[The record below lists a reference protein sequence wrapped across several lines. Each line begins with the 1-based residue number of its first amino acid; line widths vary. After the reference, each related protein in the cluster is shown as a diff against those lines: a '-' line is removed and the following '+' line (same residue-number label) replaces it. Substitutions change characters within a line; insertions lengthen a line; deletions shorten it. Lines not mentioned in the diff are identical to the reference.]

1 VRIVDISGVEQMIT
15 VRELLDKSTG
25 PTYDAL
31 EMLDEWPRLCKEYD
45 EEQRARYELEHRDE
59 FLPLGSHLLP
69 KDYEDFLYSW
79 NKEIASREGEWLGS
93 GRAAFKK
100 NWPEDWAA
108 YLAENRRF
116 IKLYA
121 AEVAKVKAYQAEHK
135 DDPSSP
141 VAEETPYY
149 IPLSYGVLPKAPPLP
164 SSPRPL
170 PVPVAMAE
178 PVAEP
183 VAVAEPVPVAMAEPV
198 PVAEPEQAPR
208 VPVKPRN
215 PHYNH
220 YNWPSPLAKAFVQQI
235 RGRNAWN
242 HNYWRFSSEG
252 AWSND
257 FKASWLMAGNTE
269 FKLTHENC
277 LHYLAYRC
285 NCSVDEFLLKKPAD
299 VNSKLF
305 SPYSGVKGH
314 YVNRYYY

>member
-1 VRIVDISGVEQMIT
+1 MSSTLELDSTVRIVDISGVEQIMT
-15 VRELLDKSTG
+15 VREVLDKSTG
-25 PTYDAL
+25 STYDAL

-45 EEQRARYELEHRDE
+45 DEQHARYELEHRDD

-69 KDYEDFLYSW
+69 KDYQDFLYTW
-79 NKEIASREGEWLGS
+79 NKEITSREGDWEGS
-93 GRAAFKK
+93 ERAAYKK
-100 NWPEDWAA
+100 NYPADWEVFR
-108 YLAENRRF
+108 LENRRLMT
-116 IKLYA
+116 LYA
-121 AEVAKVKAYQAEHK
+121 AQVDQVKAYQAEHK
-135 DDPSSP
+135 DARPSSP

-149 IPLSYGVLPKAPPLP
+149 FPLCYGVLPKAHPLP
-164 SSPRPL
+164 SSPRPF
-170 PVPVAMAE
+170 AE
-178 PVAEP
+178 PMPA
-183 VAVAEPVPVAMAEPV
+183 AVAEPVPA
-198 PVAEPEQAPR
+198 AEPEQAPR

-242 HNYWRFSSEG
+242 HNYWRFSREG

-277 LHYLAYRC
+277 LRYLAYRC

-305 SPYSGVKGH
+305 SPYSGVKGY

>member
-1 VRIVDISGVEQMIT
+1 MNLDSTVRIVDISGVEQVLT
-15 VRELLDKSTG
+15 VREVLDKSTG
-25 PTYDAL
+25 DTYGAL

-45 EEQRARYELEHRDE
+45 EEQRARYELEDRDD

-69 KDYEDFLYSW
+69 KDYQDFLYSW
-79 NKEIASREGEWLGS
+79 NKEIASREGDWEGS
-93 GRAAFKK
+93 ERAAFKK

-116 IKLYA
+116 IRVYA
-121 AEVAKVKAYQAEHK
+121 AEVDQVKAYQAEHK
-135 DDPSSP
+135 DARLSIP

-149 IPLSYGVLPKAPPLP
+149 FPLCYGVLPKALPLP
-164 SSPRPL
+164 SSPRPF
-170 PVPVAMAE
+170 AE
-178 PVAEP
+178 PMPAV
-183 VAVAEPVPVAMAEPV
+183 VAVAEPVPAVVAVAEPV
-198 PVAEPEQAPR
+198 PEQAPR

-220 YNWPSPLAKAFVQQI
+220 YNWPSPLPRAFVQQI

-242 HNYWRFSSEG
+242 HNYWRFSREG
-252 AWSND
+252 AWPND
-257 FKASWLMAGNTE
+257 FKASWLIAGNTE

-277 LHYLAYRC
+277 LRYLAYRC

-305 SPYSGVKGH
+305 SPYSGVKGY